1 MSGQPSHR
9 DLTYEERTPLD
20 AVCPT
25 VLPESVASFTRAVI
39 KGYLVTA
46 DKTVARRNN
55 SCILLS
61 NKLCGIV
68 AHFVVI
74 GNVTYVLFRQL
85 ILEREFVAYQKSL
98 ASTRN
103 IKVAKFSNSSLADRV
118 DNFEYPCI
126 FVNDRKV
133 YPNALVAVVCNR
145 NEGD

>member
-1 MSGQPSHR
+1 MMSVSFFNDILAIYSPVQKALRLTENIVLLGQPSHR

-68 AHFVVI
+68 AHFVVM
-74 GNVTYVLFRQL
+74 
-85 ILEREFVAYQKSL
+85 
-98 ASTRN
+98 
-103 IKVAKFSNSSLADRV
+103 
-118 DNFEYPCI
+118 
-126 FVNDRKV
+126 
-133 YPNALVAVVCNR
+133 
-145 NEGD
+145 